1 MNAEELYLLL
11 KIQTPFK
18 EWAATQIQAG
28 KEFKPFFGKLAD
40 GKLGKN
46 YTLSPELEAEL
57 VAQHREP
64 EAELYQKIEHITL
77 TGKDTDLSAIADTLP
92 NVESHIRPLLR
103 GLKNASERVKKPK
116 KKPIQAAPRD
126 ERPFSVLSY
135 NETILGRTLTDKE
148 ARKAGLSLAAIAR
161 NRQIEPG
168 KVEHPV
174 WTQVNTWPK
183 YLLDRYYAKSLAKK
197 ANEPDGRMAGR
208 ATHAPT
214 QSATSLTRDGL
225 GADKPGDG
233 NAISDALP
241 PTRSESTH
249 ARNEAGAGSEN
260 ISQG

>member
-1 MNAEELYLLL
+1 MNAAELHAAL

-18 EWAATQIQAG
+18 EWAETQIKAG
-28 KEFKPFFGKLAD
+28 KPFKPFFGTLAD

-64 EAELYQKIEHITL
+64 EAELYQRIEHKTL
-77 TGKDTDLSAIADTLP
+77 TEKDTEIGTIVPILP
-92 NVESHIRPLLR
+92 ASESQIRPLLT
-103 GLKNASERVKKPK
+103 GLKNDSERVKKPK
-116 KKPIQAAPRD
+116 KKPTQAAPRD
-126 ERPFSVLSY
+126 ETPYSVLSY
-135 NETILGRTLTDKE
+135 NEAVLGRTLTDKE

-161 NRQIEPG
+161 NREIEPG

-174 WTQVNTWPK
+174 WKQINTWPK
-183 YLLDRYYAKSLAKK
+183 WMLDRYYAKSLAKK
-197 ANEPDGRMAGR
+197 VSE
-208 ATHAPT
+208 
-214 QSATSLTRDGL
+214 
-225 GADKPGDG
+225 PGDG

-249 ARNEAGAGSEN
+249 ARNEAGAGLEN